1 MVVPR
6 DAEERVMEEKVAFT
20 VRLPRKLYR
29 ASSAAAKRRKV
40 SLNRLVQES
49 LAAAIRAEDD
59 KRLYEEFT
67 LLGQDKE
74 LTDVEYAFE
83 AEQEVVL
90 RDED

>member
-1 MVVPR
+1 
-6 DAEERVMEEKVAFT
+6 MEEKVAFT

-59 KRLYEEFT
+59 RRLYEEFT

>member
-59 KRLYEEFT
+59 TRLYEEFT

>member
-59 KRLYEEFT
+59 RRLYEEFT

>member
-29 ASSAAAKRRKV
+29 ASSAAATRRKV